1 MITIIDSFDR
11 LASFLSNSKLKCRRT
26 IIMIDK
32 INDYLSF
39 YQNDI
44 AQKYYYDHIASF
56 CRMNGIRSVDKLY
69 HFDQSESSEDLKQLI
84 SKNSR
89 KNKGKIHYSEKSI
102 PISPTPNSLVSET
115 PRGKKC
121 TAEEESN
128 Q

>member
-32 INDYLSF
+32 INDYLNSP
-39 YQNDI
+39 
-44 AQKYYYDHIASF
+44 
-56 CRMNGIRSVDKLY
+56 
-69 HFDQSESSEDLKQLI
+69 EDLKQLI